1 MKFKSQNQIQVD
13 RAALA
18 VGMVAHTVVHAV
30 LRSELR
36 SGKFNKTVDTW
47 VEATG
52 APRDLV
58 HAALDELAK
67 DAQSWDNVGR
77 HSSAFYDKHLALEA
91 VMAVAGPTCDPLDFG
106 PQKVYTQKVETT
118 LRY

>member
-1 MKFKSQNQIQVD
+1 M
-13 RAALA
+13 
-18 VGMVAHTVVHAV
+18 

-36 SGKFNKTVDTW
+36 NGKFNKTVDTW
-47 VEATG
+47 VEASG

-58 HAALDELAK
+58 QAALDELAK

-77 HSSAFYDKHLALEA
+77 HSSALYDRNLALEA
-91 VMAVAGPTCDPLDFG
+91 VMAVAGPTCDPFDFG
-106 PQKVYTQKVETT
+106 PQKVFTQKVETL